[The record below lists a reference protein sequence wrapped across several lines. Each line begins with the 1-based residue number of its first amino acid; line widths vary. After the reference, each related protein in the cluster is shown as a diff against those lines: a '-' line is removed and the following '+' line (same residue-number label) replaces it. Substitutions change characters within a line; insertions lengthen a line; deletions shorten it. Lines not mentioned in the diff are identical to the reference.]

1 MRHWVFPGLNLRYW
15 FDNPADQFYGTIEV
29 MFVVNFFFIWWLLF
43 SFSGCPVYCGL
54 WCVRSSGMISSCSL
68 FRFFVYLS
76 TNLFFERK
84 RISWRFILRAAAI
97 LRVWVCLFFSETGF
111 NSLSTVIS
119 IQPIILKR
127 ILSRLSQLLR
137 NFTANFRFLY
147 HSVAESLSPSSLLNN
162 NKVLSL
168 AVVIAPFKQTSSF
181 YKNTYKSYN

>member
-1 MRHWVFPGLNLRYW
+1 MYFK
-15 FDNPADQFYGTIEV
+15 FIK
-29 MFVVNFFFIWWLLF
+29 FVVLLSLLVCCEF
-43 SFSGCPVYCGL
+43 AGRILYSCLFNLAVQGKEPRHS
-54 WCVRSSGMISSCSL
+54 MISSCSL
-68 FRFFVYLS
+68 FRLS

-84 RISWRFILRAAAI
+84 SISWRCILRAAVI

-111 NSLSTVIS
+111 NSHCDIYTANHFKKNLVSP
-119 IQPIILKR
+119 QC
-127 ILSRLSQLLR
+127 QLLR

-181 YKNTYKSYN
+181 